1 MKLNVAI
8 AGYGNLGKSLEK
20 QILAD
25 DELNLRAVISR
36 RNIANERL
44 VGYKNLQTLAGKVD
58 VVLLALGSYRDL
70 AETAH
75 HFASFHTVDSF
86 DTHGEIENHKNLLNG
101 VKPNKISVCAVG
113 WDPGLLSI
121 ARGTFS
127 VAGGKVATFWGEG
140 ISQGHSNAL
149 RSIKGVLDAVEITL
163 PNAKAQQAM
172 LDGNEVAENLRH
184 TRLCYVACV
193 QEDKQRVEQEIR
205 NLPHYFLGQQVK
217 IVFCSV
223 AEVRERKLCTKHSGQ
238 VIGMGKGFC
247 AQTKITLESNTD
259 FTAKIM
265 LAYAKAVPQLEKDGY
280 RGALDPFD
288 IPLKY
293 VANKNLV

>member
-1 MKLNVAI
+1 MKLNVAV

-20 QILAD
+20 QILQD
-25 DELNLRAVISR
+25 CELNLCGVISR
-36 RNIANERL
+36 RNIDNERL
-44 VGYKNLQTLAGKVD
+44 VSYKRLNTLVGKVD
-58 VVLLALGSYRDL
+58 VVLLALGSYRDIEQN
-70 AETAH
+70 ARY
-75 HFASFHTVDSF
+75 FANFHTVDSF
-86 DTHGEIENHKNLLNG
+86 DTHGEIENHKILMNNT
-101 VKPNKISVCAVG
+101 KPQKISLCAVG

-149 RSIKGVLDAVEITL
+149 RSIRGVLDAVEITV
-163 PNAKAQQAM
+163 PNATAQQAV
-172 LDGNEVAENLRH
+172 LDGAEVAENLRH

-193 QEDKQRVEQEIR
+193 QADKERIEQEIR
-205 NLPHYFLGQQVK
+205 NMPHYFAGQQVK
-217 IVFCSV
+217 IEFCSV
-223 AEVRERKLCTKHSGQ
+223 AEVRKQKLCTKHGGR
-238 VIGMGKGFC
+238 VVCVGNGFC
-247 AQTKITLESNTD
+247 AETKIALESNAD

-288 IPLKY
+288 VPLKY
-293 VANKNLV
+293 VANTNLV